1 MQSLSLSIYLILYG
15 RGLWQERGTNY
26 KTANKVSFKLPCF
39 KNILKCSEG
48 DFCPAE
54 DAGLRCDGG
63 LEAAEAVQGDPV
75 LAAAEAQGAEVV
87 GDLEPASS
95 SPHLRPEPS
104 QARRDLTISTLIAE
118 CEEYVNTDEFTKDL
132 SDKLVHLFSKNKTN
146 PSQKVS
152 TENNLETTTASV
164 KVMESTKKLDKPP
177 KIPGKLR
184 TKVAGKQDRADRE
197 RVAAPAPKFP
207 VSGLRTSLYENSAGG
222 GGGGGAG
229 DSEVEDEGI
238 DNDYDEAA
246 DTEPGEAG
254 AKHETSPA
262 LASEGYDSAHES
274 GEICDDVTLARPN
287 QHSNDD
293 SHIYI

>member
-1 MQSLSLSIYLILYG
+1 M
-15 RGLWQERGTNY
+15 
-26 KTANKVSFKLPCF
+26 
-39 KNILKCSEG
+39 KCSEG
-48 DFCPAE
+48 DFIPAE
-54 DAGLRCDGG
+54 DAGLPGDGG

-75 LAAAEAQGAEVV
+75 LAAAEAQGAEVL

-95 SPHLRPEPS
+95 TPCLRPEPS

-146 PSQKVS
+146 PSQKMS
-152 TENNLETTTASV
+152 TENNFETTASV

-184 TKVAGKQDRADRE
+184 TKVAAKQDRAERE
-197 RVAAPAPKFP
+197 RVAAAAPKFP
-207 VSGLRTSLYENSAGG
+207 VSGLRTSLYENSAA
-222 GGGGGAG
+222 GGGGAG

-274 GEICDDVTLARPN
+274 GEICDGVTLARSN
-287 QHSNDD
+287 QHSNDY